1 MTKIEKQDYFIELI
15 SKGKQKGKLALDDV
29 NTILPKHIREDQGK
43 LKNILTLLENN
54 HNILV
59 SENDL
64 EKDLGKNIEEK
75 REKKTQDALDREEL
89 LKKEIVEPLIDAD
102 MEEVDEGE
110 VEDDLDE
117 PLIDN
122 DLADLSGIVAP
133 SQTDD
138 ELDAEKIM
146 KDQEKDIEDDEDED
160 EDDDED
166 VDDDE
171 DDEEEE
177 EQSKTAKSYSKA
189 DLGSDDDVGSFD
201 RARRLRSL
209 DDDGDSDSRRERGGR
224 RKGVL
229 GGDKSESSVDDPI
242 RLYLREI
249 GRENLLNAEQEVEL
263 SKRMEEGGEIIKA
276 VILKSGVLISS
287 FYEIMEVINT
297 RFDEEDFEFSPK
309 ELKEKMNDQKRF
321 VQSYREFLKDVTSPL
336 KSYTELKK
344 KTVATGGEIL
354 QDEVFCKKRTLLM
367 KKLSKVELQPEE
379 IHSFTERYLS
389 AERDIFELQRKKS
402 SIESQ
407 LGIGCVREL
416 RLMGRS
422 LAVPSQRTALEQR
435 LNMSADKIKELI
447 RDVQLTDKQLKN
459 IEYEFE
465 ENCSE
470 IIANAKEIMRG
481 REMLKSAKDRLIQA
495 NLRLVVS
502 IAKKYTNRGLHFFD
516 LVQEGNIGL
525 IKAVEKFEYRK
536 GYKFSTYAT
545 WWIRQAITRSIS
557 DQARTIRVPVHM
569 IEQINKVVRESRM
582 LMQTYGREPTDEEVA
597 EKLGWTPQKVKAVK
611 NVAREPISLETPVGE
626 EEDSLLSDF
635 IEDKDVENPATQTA
649 FTLLQ
654 EQLQEVLET
663 LPPREQEVLKMR
675 FGLEDGYSLTLEE
688 VGLYFEVTRERIRQI
703 EAKAL
708 RRLRHPKRSRRL
720 KDFI

>member
-1 MTKIEKQDYFIELI
+1 
-15 SKGKQKGKLALDDV
+15 
-29 NTILPKHIREDQGK
+29 
-43 LKNILTLLENN
+43 
-54 HNILV
+54 
-59 SENDL
+59 
-64 EKDLGKNIEEK
+64 
-75 REKKTQDALDREEL
+75 
-89 LKKEIVEPLIDAD
+89 
-102 MEEVDEGE
+102 
-110 VEDDLDE
+110 
-117 PLIDN
+117 
-122 DLADLSGIVAP
+122 
-133 SQTDD
+133 
-138 ELDAEKIM
+138 
-146 KDQEKDIEDDEDED
+146 
-160 EDDDED
+160 
-166 VDDDE
+166 
-171 DDEEEE
+171 
-177 EQSKTAKSYSKA
+177 
-189 DLGSDDDVGSFD
+189 
-201 RARRLRSL
+201 
-209 DDDGDSDSRRERGGR
+209 
-224 RKGVL
+224 
-229 GGDKSESSVDDPI
+229 
-242 RLYLREI
+242 
-249 GRENLLNAEQEVEL
+249 
-263 SKRMEEGGEIIKA
+263 
-276 VILKSGVLISS
+276 
-287 FYEIMEVINT
+287 
-297 RFDEEDFEFSPK
+297 
-309 ELKEKMNDQKRF
+309 
-321 VQSYREFLKDVTSPL
+321 
-336 KSYTELKK
+336 
-344 KTVATGGEIL
+344 
-354 QDEVFCKKRTLLM
+354 
-367 KKLSKVELQPEE
+367 
-379 IHSFTERYLS
+379 
-389 AERDIFELQRKKS
+389 
-402 SIESQ
+402 
-407 LGIGCVREL
+407 
-416 RLMGRS
+416 
-422 LAVPSQRTALEQR
+422 
-435 LNMSADKIKELI
+435 KELI

-465 ENCSE
+465 ETCEE

-582 LMQTYGREPTDEEVA
+582 LMQTYGREPTDEEIA
-597 EKLGWTPQKVKAVK
+597 EKLGWTPIKVKAVK

>member
-1 MTKIEKQDYFIELI
+1 MSEMENQEFYATLVA
-15 SKGKQKGKLALDDV
+15 KGKRDGHLSLEEV
-29 NTILPKHIREDQGK
+29 RRILPQDLRDDEHYLEE
-43 LKNILTLLENN
+43 LLNSLESQ
-54 HNILV
+54 HGILV
-59 SENDL
+59 SEEDMENDL
-64 EKDLGKNIEEK
+64 LKHIEEEQAARK
-75 REKKTQDALDREEL
+75 REGIEHEDEH
-89 LKKEIVEPLIDAD
+89 EID
-102 MEEVDEGE
+102 
-110 VEDDLDE
+110 DE
-117 PLIDN
+117 PLIE
-122 DLADLSGIVAP
+122 
-133 SQTDD
+133 D
-138 ELDAEKIM
+138 ELDEDEEEIEEDLEDAMMDGDLTDISGISSSRHSVDDLDDEKLI
-146 KDQEKDIEDDEDED
+146 DDHDEELDDEEIEEEEDLDDDEDED
-160 EDDDED
+160 DS
-166 VDDDE
+166 
-171 DDEEEE
+171 DEEELG
-177 EQSKTAKSYSKA
+177 KAYSKA
-189 DLGSDDDVGSFD
+189 DMGSFD
-201 RARRLRSL
+201 EI
-209 DDDGDSDSRRERGGR
+209 GGYEGGR
-224 RKGVL
+224 RKSIRDIEDDGERDSNRESGRRSNIL
-229 GGDKSESSVDDPI
+229 GSDKSDSSVDDPI

-263 SKRMEEGGEIIKA
+263 SKRMEEGAEIIKD

-287 FYEIMEVINT
+287 FNDIMEVVNT
-297 RFDEEDFEFSPK
+297 RFDEEELEFSPK
-309 ELKEKMNDQKRF
+309 ELKEKMNDQKRYAQF
-321 VQSYREFLKDVTSPL
+321 YRETLKDIQSPL
-336 KSYTELKK
+336 KSYIELKK

-354 QDEVFCKKRTLLM
+354 KDENFCKKRSTLM
-367 KKLSKVELQPEE
+367 KKLSKVEMQPEE
-379 IHSFTERYLS
+379 INGFTERYLA
-389 AERDIFELQRKKS
+389 AERSIYDLQRKKTH
-402 SIESQ
+402 IENQ
-407 LGIGCVREL
+407 LGVGSVREL
-416 RLMGRS
+416 RFMGRS
-422 LAVPSQRTALEQR
+422 LAVPSQRIEVENR
-435 LNMSADKIKELI
+435 LNMSADRIKELI
-447 RDVQLTDKQLKN
+447 RDVQLTDKELKN

-465 ENCSE
+465 ESCE
-470 IIANAKEIMRG
+470 DIIANAKEIMRG
-481 REMLKSAKDRLIQA
+481 REMMKSAKDRLIQA

-597 EKLGWTPQKVKAVK
+597 EKLGWTAQKVKAVK

>member
-1 MTKIEKQDYFIELI
+1 MDDFGKQDFFQKLVSKYKKVGVIYF
-15 SKGKQKGKLALDDV
+15 DDLHSQ
-29 NTILPKHIREDQGK
+29 LPKNIRDDES
-43 LKNILTLLENN
+43 NIEQIINLLENKFA
-54 HNILV
+54 ILV
-59 SENDL
+59 SDEDM
-64 EKDLGKNIEEK
+64 EKDLKRRSDEEIEEK
-75 REKKTQDALDREEL
+75 DLDKFVDEVELEIDEEESLIEDGLEDDQLEEEL
-89 LKKEIVEPLIDAD
+89 DDDLPD
-102 MEEVDEGE
+102 EELSAISSIASSNLSIEDLE
-110 VEDDLDE
+110 VEK
-117 PLIDN
+117 LIED
-122 DLADLSGIVAP
+122 P
-133 SQTDD
+133 EE
-138 ELDAEKIM
+138 EL
-146 KDQEKDIEDDEDED
+146 DDEDEELD
-160 EDDDED
+160 DDEEEDDDED
-166 VDDDE
+166 VVDKRYDKRDLSSYDDDSSYERRTSLLDLE
-171 DDEEEE
+171 DD
-177 EQSKTAKSYSKA
+177 
-189 DLGSDDDVGSFD
+189 SDQETH
-201 RARRLRSL
+201 
-209 DDDGDSDSRRERGGR
+209 RERTTKR
-224 RKGVL
+224 TTVL
-229 GGDKSESSVDDPI
+229 GGDKSDSSVDDPI

-263 SKRMEEGGEIIKA
+263 SKRMEEGSEIIKS
-276 VILKSGVLISS
+276 VILKSGLLISS
-287 FYEIMEVINT
+287 FYEILEVINT
-297 RFDEEDFEFSPK
+297 KFDEEELEFSPK
-309 ELKEKMNDQKRF
+309 ELKEKMSDQKRY
-321 VQSYREFLKDVTSPL
+321 VQFYKESLKDVTTPL
-336 KSYTELKK
+336 RNYIDLKK
-344 KTVATGGEIL
+344 KTIAVGGEFL
-354 QDEVFCKKRTLLM
+354 HDDTLAKRRSTLL
-367 KKLSKVELQPEE
+367 KKLSKIELQPEE
-379 IHSFTERYLS
+379 ISTFTEHYLA
-389 AERDIFELQRKKS
+389 AEQDIFELQRKKAF
-402 SIESQ
+402 IEGQ
-407 LGIGCVREL
+407 LGTGSVREL
-416 RLMGRS
+416 RTMGRN
-422 LAVPSQRTALEQR
+422 LAIPSQRTTLEKR
-435 LNMSADKIKELI
+435 LNMPADKIKELI
-447 RDVQLTDKQLKN
+447 RDVQLTEKQMKS
-459 IEYEFE
+459 IELEFE
-465 ENCSE
+465 ESCDE

-582 LMQTYGREPTDEEVA
+582 LMQTYGREPTDEEIA
-597 EKLGWTPQKVKAVK
+597 EKLGWTALKVKAVK